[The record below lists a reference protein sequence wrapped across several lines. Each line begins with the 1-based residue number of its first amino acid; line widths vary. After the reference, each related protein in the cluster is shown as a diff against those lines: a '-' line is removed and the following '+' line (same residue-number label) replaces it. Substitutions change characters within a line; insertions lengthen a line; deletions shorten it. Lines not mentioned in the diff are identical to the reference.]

1 MNLKLNEIQRFLS
14 NKTPTSSYK
23 TQSADTSIE
32 AELVQFHLWR
42 NLTPEQKE
50 TLARRVARRGPKLAL
65 MGIKDKFPHASEAEI
80 RRHYIIKRLG
90 EKWGKI
96 LPVDSQL
103 KLMLEDPIWLARRVA
118 AILENLDIYYYVC
131 GSVASS
137 LQGEIRY
144 TQDLDLVIKIE
155 PVKAGL
161 LIEAMAGEFY
171 ISEVAVEEAVSGR
184 TSYFNVI
191 HLETTEKADL
201 FVMGEDEFSRVQM
214 ARRQL
219 HVAGENRAFYVCTP
233 EDTVLH
239 KLIWFGMTGGESQK
253 QWRDLLGVLKLQG
266 ESLELG
272 YMREW
277 GEKLGLVRE
286 LNTAFAEAGFSF

>member
-1 MNLKLNEIQRFLS
+1 MNLKLDKIKSALS
-14 NKTPTSSYK
+14 NKTQASTYK
-23 TQSADTSIE
+23 TQSLDTSIE

-42 NLTPEQKE
+42 NLTPTEKE
-50 TLARRVARRGPKLAL
+50 ALARRVIQRVPKLVL
-65 MGIKDKFPHASEAEI
+65 MGIKTNFPHSSEAEI
-80 RRHYIIKRLG
+80 RRQYIIKRWG
-90 EKWGKI
+90 EKWVKI
-96 LPVDSQL
+96 LSADSQT

-118 AILENLDIYYYVC
+118 VILESLDISYYVC

-155 PVKAGL
+155 PVKAEL

-171 ISEVAVEEAVSGR
+171 ISEVAVEEALSGK
-184 TSYFNVI
+184 TSSFNVI

-201 FVMGEDEFSRVQM
+201 FVMGKDEFSQVQM
-214 ARRQL
+214 ARRRL
-219 HVAGENRAFYVCTP
+219 HVAGENQSFYLSSP

-253 QWRDLLGVLKLQG
+253 QWRDILGVLKLQG
-266 ESLELG
+266 ESLDVD
-272 YMREW
+272 YMGEW
-277 GEKLGLVRE
+277 GEKLDLVRE
-286 LNTAFAEAGFSF
+286 LNRAFGEAGFSF

>member
-1 MNLKLNEIQRFLS
+1 MNLKQIKTALS
-14 NKTPTSSYK
+14 KKTPASTYK
-23 TQSADTSIE
+23 TQSLDTSIE
-32 AELVQFHLWR
+32 AELVQFQLWR
-42 NLTPEQKE
+42 NLTPTKKE
-50 TLARRVARRGPKLAL
+50 ALAKRVIQRVPKLVL
-65 MGIKDKFPHASEAEI
+65 MEIKNRFSDAGETEI
-80 RRHYIIKRLG
+80 RRQYIIKRWG
-90 EKWGKI
+90 EKWAKI
-96 LPVDSQL
+96 LSTDSQI

-118 AILENLDIYYYVC
+118 VILESLDIDYYVC

-155 PVKAGL
+155 PVKAEL

-171 ISEVAVEEAVSGR
+171 ISEVAVEEALSGK
-184 TSYFNVI
+184 TSSFNVI

-201 FVMGEDEFSRVQM
+201 FVMGEDEFSRIQM
-214 ARRQL
+214 TRRRL
-219 HVAGENRAFYVCTP
+219 HVVEENRSFYLSSP

-253 QWRDLLGVLKLQG
+253 QWRDILGVLKLQG
-266 ESLELG
+266 ESLDVG

-277 GEKLGLVRE
+277 GEKLGLERE
-286 LNTAFAEAGFSF
+286 LNRAFGEAGFS